1 MTALRPLIEDP
12 APRAA
17 RPYADLVE
25 VHRDE
30 RLWVMALLDD
40 LGRRLQRA
48 PALLDHGVM
57 VAAARDPVGLS
68 ELVAR
73 LGRPLEP
80 DPDASGALDAWA
92 SLCAARVRLT
102 VPPPPIAALAGRL
115 GLSPIDVDVLRL
127 LHVLQTSPEAD
138 RVARTLWPDVGLGTG
153 LDLLVVA
160 LGRTMASRDQIL
172 AALDP
177 ASTLRRLRLVPA
189 VVDGARWPRL
199 ALPDSVVGWL
209 SGRPPAI
216 GQPFELISGEPAAPF
231 ELLVT
236 ARVAPELEPLTE
248 PQPIGRDAARGRFIL
263 VARPGAAV
271 TTLVQGLAARQGA
284 PLVRCDVGR
293 YLRQR
298 ARSADAFED
307 GLRDAT
313 LLGAWCLLEAP
324 GVWPPDAEWLVDLMA
339 TRLAGAP
346 IPVILSCEAADLPS
360 RQLVQGARRIALE
373 PLAASDLV
381 TLWLAASPQHPPPP
395 RPQDLRAVL
404 ADFEL
409 SAEAILAAAPDAARR
424 AADRHAKATQE
435 GERASP
441 QITRAELSA
450 ACQTQLDV
458 GFGELATPVPTPFD
472 LDQLIVP
479 DDVRD
484 QLLEILL
491 MGRHRNEVMQG
502 WGFARTVPYGAGV
515 TVLFS
520 GPSGTG
526 KTMAATI
533 VARRLERPLY
543 RVDLSRIFDRYVG
556 ETEKNLARIFEAARS
571 GHAIILFDEADALFS
586 RRTEV
591 KSSNDRYANLEVNY
605 LLQRIEQHQ
614 GVVILT
620 TNLDSSID
628 EAFRRRIRHTVR
640 FPRPDAAARERLWL
654 SMLPPETR
662 VDAIDWGLVAH
673 RYELPGGAIKNAL
686 LRAAYL
692 AVGDRSA
699 LTLAHVER
707 AAFAECAALGLL
719 VKRG

>member
-1 MTALRPLIEDP
+1 MS
-12 APRAA
+12 APGRSELTGAATVA
-17 RPYADLVE
+17 RPYADLPDLQ
-25 VHRDE
+25 RDE
-30 RLWVMALLDD
+30 RLWAMALLED
-40 LGRRLQRA
+40 LGRRLQRV
-48 PALLDHGVM
+48 PALVDHGVM
-57 VAAARDPVGLS
+57 AAAARDPVALG

-80 DPDASGALDAWA
+80 DAEASTALEAWA
-92 SLCAARVRLT
+92 SLCAARLRLT
-102 VPPPPIAALAGRL
+102 SPAPPLAALASRL
-115 GLSPIDVDVLRL
+115 ALTPTEVDVLRL
-127 LHVLQTSPEAD
+127 LFVLQTSPEVD
-138 RVARTLWPDVGLGTG
+138 RLARALWPDAGMGAG
-153 LDLLVVA
+153 LDLLLVT
-160 LGRTMASRDQIL
+160 LGRTPTARDL
-172 AALDP
+172 VAAALD
-177 ASTLRRLRLVPA
+177 AGATLRRLRLVTTTLE
-189 VVDGARWPRL
+189 GARWPRL

-209 SGRPPAI
+209 AGRAPTI
-216 GQPFELISGEPAAPF
+216 GQPFERIPGDPPVPF

-236 ARVAPELEPLTE
+236 ARVAPELEATVERGPA
-248 PQPIGRDAARGRFIL
+248 RDALHPRYIL
-263 VARPGAAV
+263 VGRAGSAV
-271 TTLVQGLAARQGA
+271 TTLVQGLAARHGA
-284 PLVRCDVGR
+284 PVVRCDVGR
-293 YLRQR
+293 YLRQA
-298 ARSADAFED
+298 ARSTVAFED
-307 GLRDAT
+307 GLRDAA

-324 GVWPPDAEWLVDLMA
+324 GVWPPDTEWLVDLMA
-339 TRLAGAP
+339 TRLASAP
-346 IPVILSCEAADLPS
+346 IPILLACESADMSS
-360 RQLVQGARRIALE
+360 RHLVAGARRIELE
-373 PLAASDLV
+373 PLAPSDLI
-381 TLWLAASPQHPPPP
+381 TLWLASTPQDVAPP

-409 SAEAILAAAPDAARR
+409 SAEAILTAAPDAARR
-424 AADRHAKATQE
+424 ATDRLAASASE
-435 GERASP
+435 GDRPAP
-441 QITRAELSA
+441 QITRADLAA

-479 DDVRD
+479 EDVHD

-533 VARRLERPLY
+533 IAKQLARPLY

-571 GHAIILFDEADALFS
+571 GHAVILFDEADALFA

-605 LLQRIEQHQ
+605 LLQRIEQHA

-640 FPRPDAAARERLWL
+640 FPRPDAAARERLWT
-654 SMLPPETR
+654 SMLPPTAR
-662 VDAIDWGLVAH
+662 VAAIDWGLVAH

-692 AVGDRSA
+692 AVGDKSPI
-699 LTLAHVER
+699 TLAHVER